1 MLSVDALC
9 VEAED
14 VELLVLLAE
23 AEVLEELEELEEL
36 LELEIF
42 LEPEESLEEELLE
55 EAAGSVFLE
64 DSL

>member
-23 AEVLEELEELEEL
+23 AEVLEELS
-36 LELEIF
+36 
-42 LEPEESLEEELLE
+42 SLVARRFDIPDEQ
-55 EAAGSVFLE
+55 
-64 DSL
+64 